1 MTFDHKVKHN
11 GKWHLPGAEFPGGD
25 PRNSVENKPFSFK
38 KTEITRMSTADL
50 KNLGKEEGIE
60 NAENMTGAELKKAL
74 FDRLNL

>member
-1 MTFDHKVKHN
+1 
-11 GKWHLPGAEFPGGD
+11 
-25 PRNSVENKPFSFK
+25 
-38 KTEITRMSTADL
+38 MSTADL

>member
-1 MTFDHKVKHN
+1 MLLRRHKSEYVPNAMAAAKKKSTSPAFEEHKH
-11 GKWHLPGAEFPGGD
+11 
-25 PRNSVENKPFSFK
+25 RNKS
-38 KTEITRMSTADL
+38 EITRMSTADL